1 MANTYYFALLVILVS
16 GSYGIFHHRDS
27 KYLNHVHLVY
37 QFKCSLPQLRAVPVE
52 ELLSVGPGPDEI
64 FYPRET
70 ILARCAGAG
79 CCLGINQVCGPIE
92 TRNVSL
98 VFLVKHRVDRQRD
111 RHHETLHVV
120 EHTKCGC
127 IDRDKLDESFNE
139 I

>member
-1 MANTYYFALLVILVS
+1 MINKYYLGILVIVAS
-16 GSYGIFHHRDS
+16 SACGMYHHRDS

-37 QFKCSLPQLRAVPVE
+37 QFNCSLPQLRAVAVE
-52 ELLSVGPGPDEI
+52 ELLSVGPSPDEI

-70 ILARCAGAG
+70 ILARCGGAG
-79 CCLGINQVCGPIE
+79 CCLGENQVCGPIE

-98 VFLVKHRVDRQRD
+98 VFLVKHRIDQQRD

-127 IDRDKLDESFNE
+127 IDRDKNDFLINE